1 VFDYIPFP
9 VFTHTTGMTHFQ
21 CQVKFGV
28 WCAVSATSING
39 SMTRRACYNINCAVP
54 ILVPKAI

>member
-21 CQVKFGV
+21 LTTFAFLK
-28 WCAVSATSING
+28 N
-39 SMTRRACYNINCAVP
+39 NISPAFF
-54 ILVPKAI
+54 